1 MAGTRFY
8 TFGPFRFDATGRA
21 LFRGAR
27 MVPIPPKAAD
37 TLLLLVENAGSVV
50 TKEQLLA
57 TVWRDTFV
65 EEGSLTR
72 SISVLRKL
80 LDDRGHGHEF
90 IVTVPKRGYRFAAQ
104 VEQPA
109 ARESPA
115 GPAKVMLA
123 VLPFVDLSGDERYG
137 YFSDGLTDEMITQLG
152 RLNPER
158 LGVIGRTSAMQYRS
172 TNKSLQRIGRELGVT
187 YVLEGSVRRGGTSVR
202 ISAQLIQASD
212 QIHRWTGSYER
223 ELHDV
228 LALQSDVARAI
239 AKEIEIK
246 LAPRER
252 ERLAAAATVNPQS
265 YEDYLKGRYL
275 WNARTQEALEKSI
288 HYFERAIRNEPRYAA
303 AYAGLAD
310 SHLTLQDADYVP
322 PRLATRK
329 AKQAAARALEIDEAL
344 AEAHVSLA
352 HAHFH
357 ELDWTIAEREFRRG
371 IELNPSYAT
380 AHFYYANYLLTAG
393 RSAEAIEEAGLARRL
408 DPVSLAAQTN
418 VAVILCL
425 AGQPDQAI
433 EQSLATLETDP
444 RYAPAYED
452 LGRAY
457 GLKRMHRP
465 AIAAFRKAVAITKR
479 SSPRY
484 LASLAHAYA
493 VAGKR
498 KEAVGL
504 LRELERLAKK
514 RYVSS
519 YAFALTFVGLG
530 DNEKAFDWL
539 VKARRECSSAV
550 PFVGVE
556 PRLAPLH
563 SDPRFRDLLV
573 RVGIRR
579 RGSAAHHSSTTRDN
593 V

>member
-1 MAGTRFY
+1 MAGNTFY
-8 TFGPFRFDATGRA
+8 TFGPFRLDATGRA

-27 MVPIPPKAAD
+27 MVPLPPKAAD

-57 TVWRDTFV
+57 TVWPDAFV

-80 LDDRGHGHEF
+80 LDGHGREY
-90 IVTVPKRGYRFAAQ
+90 VATVPKRGYRFAARVAQ
-104 VEQPA
+104 AA
-109 ARESPA
+109 AREPSP

-187 YVLEGSVRRGGTSVR
+187 YVLEGSVRRGGSRVR
-202 ISAQLIQASD
+202 VSAQLIQASD
-212 QIHRWTGSYER
+212 QAHRWTGSYER

-239 AKEIEIK
+239 ARQIEIK

-252 ERLAAAATVNPQS
+252 DRLAAAATVNPQS

-288 HYFERAIRNEPRYAA
+288 HCFERAIHNKPRYAA
-303 AYAGLAD
+303 AHAGLAD
-310 SHLTLQDADYVP
+310 SYLTLQDADLIP
-322 PRLATRK
+322 PRRAIRK
-329 AKQAAARALEIDEAL
+329 AKQAAAKALEIDDAL

-357 ELDWTIAEREFRRG
+357 ELDWAAAEREFGRG

-380 AHFYYANYLLTAG
+380 AHFYYANYLLTVG
-393 RSAEAIEEAGLARRL
+393 RPAEAIEEAARARAL
-408 DPVSLAAQTN
+408 DPVSLAAQAN
-418 VAVILCL
+418 VSVILCL
-425 AGQPDQAI
+425 AGQADEAIAQA
-433 EQSLATLETDP
+433 LAVLETDP
-444 RYAPAYED
+444 NYAPAHEG

-457 GLKRMHRP
+457 GTKGMHHP
-465 AIAAFRKAVAITKR
+465 AIAAFRKAVALTKR
-479 SSPRY
+479 RSPRY
-484 LASLAHAYA
+484 LASLTHACA
-493 VAGKR
+493 VGGKR
-498 KEAVGL
+498 KDALAL
-504 LRELERLAKK
+504 LGELDRLAKT

-519 YAFALTFVGLG
+519 CAFALTFVGLG
-530 DNEKAFDWL
+530 DHEKAFAWL
-539 VKARRECSSAV
+539 ARARRECSSAV

-563 SDPRFRDLLV
+563 PDPRFQELLV
-573 RVGIRR
+573 QVGLQPP
-579 RGSAAHHSSTTRDN
+579 T
-593 V
+593 